1 MRGAHFA
8 VPSPCEGEDEG
19 EGPNTALPRDSRF
32 RSSHAFRAR
41 LKILSDVLSQRH
53 HLRPASAIRPLKL
66 RAAIASSLADSR
78 RREPARSAPRDH
90 HHRRPRRQL
99 RPQLFPETFAHATL
113 DPVAHDR
120 DTDSAR
126 HRHAQP
132 RALRLILKTPRID
145 HEMRSRKSHAVSL
158 EAQKLGAPMQP
169 VGRGEAQL
177 RAHSAQ
183 PGCLAGIEIA
193 RRARPFARRRLRIL
207 RPPGV
212 AIRARNPWVRLRR
225 RLCGW

>member
-1 MRGAHFA
+1 MYYAA
-8 VPSPCEGEDEG
+8 PSLAPSHSQ
-19 EGPNTALPRDSRF
+19 RDSP
-32 RSSHAFRAR
+32 AQIAR
-41 LKILSDVLSQRH
+41 RH
-53 HLRPASAIRPLKL
+53 RQLI
-66 RAAIASSLADSR
+66 ADSCR
-78 RREPARSAPRDH
+78 LERTRAAPRDH
-90 HHRRPRRQL
+90 HHRRSRRQL
-99 RPQLFPETFAHATL
+99 RPQLLPETFAHATL
-113 DPVAHDR
+113 HPVAHDR
-120 DTDSAR
+120 NPDSAR

-132 RALRLILKTPRID
+132 RALRLILETPRID
-145 HEMRSRKSHAVSL
+145 HEMGSRKSHAVSL

-169 VGRGEAQL
+169 VRRGEAQL

-212 AIRARNPWVRLRR
+212 AIRARNPCVRLRR

>member
-1 MRGAHFA
+1 M
-8 VPSPCEGEDEG
+8 
-19 EGPNTALPRDSRF
+19 RDSRF
-32 RSSHAFRAR
+32 RSSQPRAR
-41 LKILSDVLSQRH
+41 LKILSDVLSAPSFAPSHSQRDS
-53 HLRPASAIRPLKL
+53 PAQ
-66 RAAIASSLADSR
+66 IARRHRQLIADNR
-78 RREPARSAPRDH
+78 RLEPTRSPARDH
-90 HHRRPRRQL
+90 HHRRSRRQL

-113 DPVAHDR
+113 HPVAHDR
-120 DTDSAR
+120 DSDSAR

-132 RALRLILKTPRID
+132 RALRLILKIPRID

-158 EAQKLGAPMQP
+158 EAQKLRAPMQP

-212 AIRARNPWVRLRR
+212 AIRARNPCVRLRR